1 MLKLLMIELQKIKR
15 QKFIAFTIISACLV
29 PIPLTAIIVRAK
41 LSFNKLFMFV
51 IEFGFFL
58 VLPLILGIIMI
69 ILLHMESENE
79 TLKTLDVIPVSRI
92 KLLAVKIL
100 LSLVLAVF
108 YSVAAVG
115 STIVGGLLEG
125 SVTDVISKITTA
137 LSFGILTALATLPVV
152 ILAVVFYKNYILPV
166 FFTAIYVIGSFILSL
181 TMSNIPS
188 PLTLLFRYCLPIM
201 TASPELLD
209 AESKVSEWI
218 IPFCPCFI
226 ILLTIGII
234 SILLS
239 GTIYKKQEV

>member
-41 LSFNKLFMFV
+41 LSFNTLFMFV

-166 FFTAIYVIGSFILSL
+166 FFTAIYVIGSFILS
-181 TMSNIPS
+181 NIPS

>member
-1 MLKLLMIELQKIKR
+1 
-15 QKFIAFTIISACLV
+15 
-29 PIPLTAIIVRAK
+29 
-41 LSFNKLFMFV
+41 MFV

-125 SVTDVISKITTA
+125 SVTDVTVK
-137 LSFGILTALATLPVV
+137 
-152 ILAVVFYKNYILPV
+152 
-166 FFTAIYVIGSFILSL
+166 
-181 TMSNIPS
+181 
-188 PLTLLFRYCLPIM
+188 
-201 TASPELLD
+201 
-209 AESKVSEWI
+209 
-218 IPFCPCFI
+218 
-226 ILLTIGII
+226 
-234 SILLS
+234 
-239 GTIYKKQEV
+239 